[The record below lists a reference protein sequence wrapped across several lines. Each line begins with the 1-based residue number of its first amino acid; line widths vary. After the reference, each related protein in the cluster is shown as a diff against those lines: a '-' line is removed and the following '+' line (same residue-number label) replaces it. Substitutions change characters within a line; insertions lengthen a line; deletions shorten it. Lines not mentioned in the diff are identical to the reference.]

1 MVSLYIN
8 PSKCV
13 ACTHCVPFC
22 PTGAIQIVS
31 EGGRTFARVDED
43 RCVECWICYR
53 VARCPKDAIEPTPPE
68 KMSFERRL
76 KFFFAS
82 ATAVWPETG
91 MAGRGTEEMKTND
104 VTGRFKF
111 GEIGFALDMGRPTG
125 VGVRVSDIEK
135 VCKAIAPYVTFEP
148 ENPVTKLLIDPK
160 TGEVRD
166 PKLRNVYL
174 LSAVVEAKTSKE
186 LAPKVL
192 QIIKEVSK
200 ELNTVI
206 SVGLVSRVKPDGEPE
221 AFEVLRQVGI
231 EPRPN
236 MKINIGLGKPFIG
249 WE

>member
-1 MVSLYIN
+1 
-8 PSKCV
+8 
-13 ACTHCVPFC
+13 
-22 PTGAIQIVS
+22 
-31 EGGRTFARVDED
+31 
-43 RCVECWICYR
+43 
-53 VARCPKDAIEPTPPE
+53 
-68 KMSFERRL
+68 MSFERRL

-111 GEIGFALDMGRPTG
+111 GEIGFSLDMGRPTG

-135 VCKAIAPYVTFEP
+135 VCKAIAPYVTFEI

>member
-1 MVSLYIN
+1 
-8 PSKCV
+8 
-13 ACTHCVPFC
+13 
-22 PTGAIQIVS
+22 
-31 EGGRTFARVDED
+31 
-43 RCVECWICYR
+43 
-53 VARCPKDAIEPTPPE
+53 
-68 KMSFERRL
+68 MSFERRL

-111 GEIGFALDMGRPTG
+111 GEIGFSLDMGRPTG
-125 VGVRVSDIEK
+125 VGVRISDIEK
-135 VCKAIAPYVTFEP
+135 VCKAIAPYVTFEI